1 MTALVLICMMMPI
14 GIAAAEKTGTVFGG
28 WLILRSTPSFSGT
41 IKSSYPTGTKVT
53 ITGQDNYDATDELPT
68 EGALAGSY
76 QITNVKLYELPS
88 TGGPGDYLF
97 TIIGI
102 SISFAIVLLKLRELK
117 EERAA

>member
-1 MTALVLICMMMPI
+1 M
-14 GIAAAEKTGTVFGG
+14 
-28 WLILRSTPSFSGT
+28 
-41 IKSSYPTGTKVT
+41 
-53 ITGQDNYDATDELPT
+53 
-68 EGALAGSY
+68 
-76 QITNVKLYELPS
+76 YELPA

>member
-1 MTALVLICMMMPI
+1 M
-14 GIAAAEKTGTVFGG
+14 
-28 WLILRSTPSFSGT
+28 
-41 IKSSYPTGTKVT
+41 
-53 ITGQDNYDATDELPT
+53 
-68 EGALAGSY
+68 
-76 QITNVKLYELPS
+76 YELPS